1 MRMQDRVG
9 TIVLM
14 SAFLAMVACG
24 TNVPVAPRTDS
35 APSPTVSPI
44 PSPATS
50 PVPAIVF
57 TGQFRSLD
65 KYTGSGEAQTIANPD
80 GSRLIRFTNFS
91 VSKGP
96 ALRVY
101 LSAAASDSAG
111 EKFDDDFIDVG
122 ALQSNSGDQEYR
134 VPSEADIS
142 RFRSVVVWCTKF
154 RVGFTVA
161 PIA

>member
-1 MRMQDRVG
+1 MTLKARAG
-9 TIVLM
+9 SIVLT
-14 SAFLAMVACG
+14 SALLAMVGCG
-24 TNVPVAPRTDS
+24 RNAPVAPRTGS
-35 APSPTVSPI
+35 APSPTASPI

-50 PVPAIVF
+50 LTPAIVF

-65 KYTGSGEAQTIANPD
+65 QYKGSGQAEVMANPD

-111 EKFDDDFIDVG
+111 EKFDDDFIDLG

-134 VPSEADIS
+134 VPSEADVS